1 MREAFF
7 VVGVILMFLGLL
19 VPVAFTV
26 EHPRFQPFSIFYLGL
41 AIAVTAH
48 GWPEGFR

>member
-1 MREAFF
+1 MRDAFF

-19 VPVAFTV
+19 VPSFVA
-26 EHPRFQPFSIFYLGL
+26 EHPRFHPLSVFHLGL